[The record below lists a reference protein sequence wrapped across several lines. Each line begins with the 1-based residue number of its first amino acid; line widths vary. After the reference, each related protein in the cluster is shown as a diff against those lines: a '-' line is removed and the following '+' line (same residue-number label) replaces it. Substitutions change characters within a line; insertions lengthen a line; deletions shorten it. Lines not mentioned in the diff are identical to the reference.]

1 MVFGYGNTDVEHL
14 DPHTST
20 TGKTGKSVTSLQFHV
35 QRRLGVIPDTEPEVV
50 GRDIINTDH
59 QMLHK
64 RLEKIISC
72 ILPIVIVYILNLSIS
87 SDTVQSDDETD
98 RAHGSICLADPQLD

>member
-14 DPHTST
+14 DPHTGT

-72 ILPIVIVYILNLSIS
+72 IGRLSSFLI
-87 SDTVQSDDETD
+87 
-98 RAHGSICLADPQLD
+98 